1 MRQWLTLITIS
12 IALAQLS
19 WAQLTIRWISQ
30 GANLSGQ
37 PADSRFP
44 SISADGTRVVF
55 QVGNGATAQIWQAVW
70 DATNRRWQ
78 VNPVPIPQTDPPRPL
93 IGIHPVISADG
104 NHIAF
109 ASWWDDDHDGAVD
122 EDPLDRQDNDGDGKI
137 DEDPPKSQIYVLDRL
152 QNRIVPISFLWQDTD
167 RDGMRNAFVPSNGN
181 CVPVAISAD
190 GRIVVFLAEWLPDD
204 DLSVPNHAVPPDP
217 ATDPLSVDHA
227 PQNQESRLYIV
238 DENGDGRHEPLQIPP
253 TNQPQKWLVLIH
265 DRDADGNGVYDEAGI
280 GATRTFVGSLD
291 FVPSDPTNPFP
302 VPAASISVSANGRI
316 IAFMTTYNNDLDRQV
331 DEDPPGDINGD
342 GVLDDDG
349 DGRDDEDPIDEQW
362 RVIVRDWQSNAYV
375 TIDNAF
381 APALSDDGTYLA
393 YLQPTVALN
402 EPSPTYLQSK
412 MNLVVQR
419 IERDP
424 DTGRLTLGPSL
435 SLTDLT
441 LPAQSGTADGSAG
454 WGYSDWWGAVTIAV
468 DPNDAN
474 LAYVAF
480 HAWVAELPRDNDGDG
495 RVDEDPI
502 NGRDD
507 DNDGLTD
514 EDPPTDLIDLQRVHR
529 NLFVSLD
536 GMNSPDPLR
545 VYQGVPNIF
554 LARFNF
560 AAGDVRMWLLLRPS
574 PNWSWRGL
582 PISLEN
588 GLDDDRDGRV
598 DEDPVDGRDN
608 DGDGQVDEDDEFR
621 LPLAPSLLPAISFVN
636 GNQLAI
642 VFQSLMSWDKDKD
655 GDGQVGEDPV
665 DGRDN
670 DGDGKI
676 DEDPPDNGLWDIYL
690 ANVLLP

>member
-12 IALAQLS
+12 IALAQAS

-30 GANLSGQ
+30 GANLSEQ

-55 QVGNGATAQIWQAVW
+55 QVGNGRDAEIWEWQQGQSQAQSVKDPQG
-70 DATNRRWQ
+70 
-78 VNPVPIPQTDPPRPL
+78 NPIK
-93 IGIHPVISADG
+93 GIHPVISADG

-109 ASWWDDDHDGAVD
+109 ASTQPYGGVSSTRNKW
-122 EDPLDRQDNDGDGKI
+122 
-137 DEDPPKSQIYVLDRL
+137 QIYVLDRL
-152 QNRIVPISFLWQDTD
+152 QNRIVPISFLWRDTNG
-167 RDGMRNAFVPSNGN
+167 DGMRDTDNFEPSNGN

-204 DLSVPNHAVPPDP
+204 NLSVPNHDP

-227 PQNQESRLYIV
+227 PLNQESRLYIV

-375 TIDNAF
+375 TIDNAY

-393 YLQPTVALN
+393 YLQPTAALN

-424 DTGRLTLGPSL
+424 DTGRLTLGPFL

-454 WGYSDWWGAVTIAV
+454 WGYSDWWSAVTIAV
-468 DPNDAN
+468 DPTNPNIVYA
-474 LAYVAF
+474 AF
-480 HAWVAELPRDNDGDG
+480 HAWSTELIELQNALLRDDDGDG
-495 RVDEDPI
+495 RLDEDPI

-507 DNDGLTD
+507 DGDGRVD
-514 EDPPTDLIDLQRVHR
+514 EDPPV
-529 NLFVSLD
+529 NF
-536 GMNSPDPLR
+536 
-545 VYQGVPNIF
+545 YQGVPNIF
-554 LARFNF
+554 LARFDFGSNS
-560 AAGDVRMWLLLRPS
+560 VQLWRLLPPS
-574 PNWSWRGL
+574 SSPTPDWASRAL
-582 PISLEN
+582 PVSLERN
-588 GLDDDRDGRV
+588 GTI
-598 DEDPVDGRDN
+598 
-608 DGDGQVDEDDEFR
+608 FR
-621 LPLAPSLLPAISFVN
+621 LPLVPSLLPAVSFVN
-636 GNQLAI
+636 GNRLVI
-642 VFQSLMSWDKDKD
+642 VFQSLVAFDA
-655 GDGQVGEDPV
+655 
-665 DGRDN
+665 N
-670 DGDGKI
+670 DT
-676 DEDPPDNGLWDIYL
+676 NGLWDIYL
-690 ANVLLP
+690 ADVLLP

>member
-19 WAQLTIRWISQ
+19 WAQPSPLSIQWLSN
-30 GANLSGQ
+30 GAPPNT
-37 PADSRFP
+37 DSRFP
-44 SISADGTRVVF
+44 SISADGNQVVF
-55 QVGNGATAQIWQAVW
+55 QVGNGLNAQIWLA
-70 DATNRRWQ
+70 ATQDNDGDGKVDEDPINNIDDDEDGR
-78 VNPVPIPQTDPPRPL
+78 VDEDPVDWRTFQLTDPQSNQPL
-93 IGIHPVISADG
+93 LGIHPVISADG

-109 ASWWDDDHDGAVD
+109 ASTQPYGGVSSTRNKW
-122 EDPLDRQDNDGDGKI
+122 
-137 DEDPPKSQIYVLDRL
+137 QIYVLDRL
-152 QNRIVPISFLWQDTD
+152 QNRIVPISFLWQDTNG
-167 RDGMRNAFVPSNGN
+167 DGMRDTDNFEPSNGN

-190 GRIVVFLAEWLPDD
+190 GRIVVFLAQF
-204 DLSVPNHAVPPDP
+204 
-217 ATDPLSVDHA
+217 
-227 PQNQESRLYIV
+227 PQAQNIV
-238 DENGDGRHEPLQIPP
+238 DADGNGITDTLSNLP
-253 TNQPQKWLVLIH
+253 TGWLVLVH
-265 DRDADGNGVYDEAGI
+265 DRDADGNGIYDEAGI
-280 GATRTFVGSLD
+280 GATRTFVGSMGNNG
-291 FVPSDPTNPFP
+291 NPL
-302 VPAASISVSANGRI
+302 PAASVSVSANGRF
-316 IAFMTTYNNDLDRQV
+316 IAFATPVNPANP
-331 DEDPPGDINGD
+331 DEN
-342 GVLDDDG
+342 
-349 DGRDDEDPIDEQW
+349 W
-362 RVIVRDWQSNAYV
+362 RVIVRDWQNGDQV
-375 TIDNAF
+375 EIPNAF

-393 YLQPTVALN
+393 YLQPTAALN

-419 IERDP
+419 IRDQN
-424 DTGRLTLGPSL
+424 GQLTSSVPPL
-435 SLTDLT
+435 SLANLN
-441 LPAQSGTADGSAG
+441 LSPQPGTADGSAG

-608 DGDGQVDEDDEFR
+608 DGDGRVDEDDEFR
-621 LPLAPSLLPAISFVN
+621 LPLAPSLLPAVSFVN

-642 VFQSLMSWDKDKD
+642 VFQSLAAFNANDK
-655 GDGQVGEDPV
+655 
-665 DGRDN
+665 
-670 DGDGKI
+670 
-676 DEDPPDNGLWDIYL
+676 NGLWDVYL
-690 ANVLLP
+690 ATVTLP

>member
-1 MRQWLTLITIS
+1 MRWWLTTLT
-12 IALAQLS
+12 
-19 WAQLTIRWISQ
+19 LTIAIAVSGIQASAQPLTVWWLSFV
-30 GANLSGQ
+30 ANGNAQ
-37 PADSRFP
+37 VPIRINPATGLVDLVNGVFVDSRFP
-44 SISADGTRVVF
+44 SLSADGRQVVF
-55 QVGNGATAQIWQAVW
+55 QVGNGTTAQIWLVFW
-70 DATNRRWQ
+70 NGTNWQ
-78 VNPVPIPQTDPPRPL
+78 NVRDDDNDGRIDEDPINGTDDDGDGRVDEDPPNPPFPL
-93 IGIHPVISADG
+93 FGIHPVISADG

-109 ASWWDDDHDGAVD
+109 ASV
-122 EDPLDRQDNDGDGKI
+122 QDYGFGSNNKW
-137 DEDPPKSQIYVLDRL
+137 QIYVLDRL
-152 QNRIVPISFLWQDTD
+152 QNRIVPISFLWQDTNG
-167 RDGMRNAFVPSNGN
+167 DGMRDTFVPSNGN

-375 TIDNAF
+375 TIDNAY

-393 YLQPTVALN
+393 YLTPQQLDNDGDGQVN
-402 EPSPTYLQSK
+402 EDPVDGVDNDNDGKTDEDPVDFYPQTA
-412 MNLVVQR
+412 MDLVVRQL
-419 IERDP
+419 IDP
-424 DTGRLTLGPSL
+424 ATGQP
-435 SLTDLT
+435 
-441 LPAQSGTADGSAG
+441 PAQIREIRLSGLQLPPQVGTADGSAG

-468 DPNDAN
+468 DPTNPNVVYA
-474 LAYVAF
+474 AF
-480 HAWVAELPRDNDGDG
+480 HAWSTELIELQNALLRDDDGDG
-495 RVDEDPI
+495 RLDEDPI

-507 DNDGLTD
+507 DGDGRVD
-514 EDPPTDLIDLQRVHR
+514 EDPPV
-529 NLFVSLD
+529 NF
-536 GMNSPDPLR
+536 
-545 VYQGVPNIF
+545 YQGVPNIF
-554 LARFNF
+554 LARFDFGSNS
-560 AAGDVRMWLLLRPS
+560 VQLWRLLPPS
-574 PNWSWRGL
+574 SSPTPDWASRAL
-582 PISLEN
+582 PVSLERN
-588 GLDDDRDGRV
+588 GTI
-598 DEDPVDGRDN
+598 
-608 DGDGQVDEDDEFR
+608 FR

-636 GNQLAI
+636 PDPNDPRLWRLFVA
-642 VFQSLMSWDKDKD
+642 FQSLAPFD
-655 GDGQVGEDPV
+655 QQ
-665 DGRDN
+665 N
-670 DGDGKI
+670 DT
-676 DEDPPDNGLWDIYL
+676 NGLWDIYL

>member
-12 IALAQLS
+12 IALAQAS
-19 WAQLTIRWISQ
+19 WAQLPPLTIQWLSN
-30 GANLSGQ
+30 GAPPNT
-37 PADSRFP
+37 DSRFP
-44 SISADGTRVVF
+44 SISADGTQVVF
-55 QVGNGATAQIWQAVW
+55 QVGNGANAQIWQSVFNT
-70 DATNRRWQ
+70 ATNQWQ
-78 VNPVPIPQTDPPRPL
+78 SAPVTIPGTTTPL
-93 IGIHPVISADG
+93 LGTHPVISADG

-109 ASWWDDDHDGAVD
+109 ASWQDYRPS
-122 EDPLDRQDNDGDGKI
+122 DPTNPPFP
-137 DEDPPKSQIYVLDRL
+137 DPPKSQIYVLDRL
-152 QNRIVPISFLWQDTD
+152 QNRIVPISFLWQDTKGD
-167 RDGMRNAFVPSNGN
+167 DGMRDTFEPSKGN

-217 ATDPLSVDHA
+217 DTDPLSVDHA

-342 GVLDDDG
+342 GVPDDDG

-375 TIDNAF
+375 TIDNAY

-393 YLQPTVALN
+393 YLQPTAALN

-419 IERDP
+419 IRDQN
-424 DTGRLTLGPSL
+424 GQLTSSVPPL
-435 SLTDLT
+435 SLANLN
-441 LPAQSGTADGSAG
+441 LSPQPGTADGSAG

-608 DGDGQVDEDDEFR
+608 DGDGRVDEDDEFR
-621 LPLAPSLLPAISFVN
+621 LPLAPSLLPAVSFVN

-642 VFQSLMSWDKDKD
+642 VFQSLAAFNANDK
-655 GDGQVGEDPV
+655 
-665 DGRDN
+665 
-670 DGDGKI
+670 
-676 DEDPPDNGLWDIYL
+676 NGLWDVYL
-690 ANVLLP
+690 ATVTLP

>member
-1 MRQWLTLITIS
+1 MRWWLTTLT
-12 IALAQLS
+12 
-19 WAQLTIRWISQ
+19 LTIAIAVSGIQASAQPLTVWWLSFV
-30 GANLSGQ
+30 ANGNAQ
-37 PADSRFP
+37 VPIRINPATGLVDLVNGVFVDSRFP
-44 SISADGTRVVF
+44 SLSADGRQVVF
-55 QVGNGATAQIWQAVW
+55 QVGNGTTAQIWQAVW
-70 DATNRRWQ
+70 DATNGRWQ
-78 VNPVPIPQTDPPRPL
+78 VNPIIDPIDNDGDGQVNEDPINDNDDDNDGRVDEDPPEPS
-93 IGIHPVISADG
+93 IHPVISADG

-109 ASWWDDDHDGAVD
+109 ASV
-122 EDPLDRQDNDGDGKI
+122 QDYGFGSNNKW
-137 DEDPPKSQIYVLDRL
+137 QIYVLDRF
-152 QNRIVPISFLWQDTD
+152 QNRIIPISFLWQDND
-167 RDGMRNAFVPSNGN
+167 GDGMRDTFVPSNGN
-181 CVPVAISAD
+181 CIPVSISAD

-217 ATDPLSVDHA
+217 TTDPLSVDHA
-227 PQNQESRLYIV
+227 PQNQESQLYIV

-375 TIDNAF
+375 TIDNAY

-393 YLQPTVALN
+393 YLQPTAALN

-424 DTGRLTLGPSL
+424 YTGRLTLGPSL

-468 DPNDAN
+468 DPTNPNIVYA
-474 LAYVAF
+474 AF
-480 HAWVAELPRDNDGDG
+480 HAWSTELIELQNALLRDDDGDG
-495 RVDEDPI
+495 RLDEDPI

-507 DNDGLTD
+507 DGDGRVD
-514 EDPPTDLIDLQRVHR
+514 EDPPV
-529 NLFVSLD
+529 NF
-536 GMNSPDPLR
+536 
-545 VYQGVPNIF
+545 YQGVPNIF
-554 LARFNF
+554 LARFDFGSNS
-560 AAGDVRMWLLLRPS
+560 VQLWRLLPPS
-574 PNWSWRGL
+574 SSPTPDWASRAL
-582 PISLEN
+582 PVSLERN
-588 GLDDDRDGRV
+588 GTI
-598 DEDPVDGRDN
+598 
-608 DGDGQVDEDDEFR
+608 FR
-621 LPLAPSLLPAISFVN
+621 LPLVPSLLPAVSFVN

-642 VFQSLMSWDKDKD
+642 VFQSLVAFDA
-655 GDGQVGEDPV
+655 
-665 DGRDN
+665 N
-670 DGDGKI
+670 DT
-676 DEDPPDNGLWDIYL
+676 NGLWDIYL
-690 ANVLLP
+690 ADVLLP

>member
-1 MRQWLTLITIS
+1 MRWWLTTLT
-12 IALAQLS
+12 
-19 WAQLTIRWISQ
+19 LTIAIAVSGIQASAQPLTVWWLSFV
-30 GANLSGQ
+30 ANGNAQ
-37 PADSRFP
+37 VPIRINPATGLVDSVNGVFVDSRFP
-44 SISADGTRVVF
+44 SLSADGRQVVF
-55 QVGNGATAQIWQAVW
+55 QVGNGTTAQIWQAVW
-70 DATNRRWQ
+70 DATNGRWQ
-78 VNPVPIPQTDPPRPL
+78 VSPVPIPQTDPPRPL
-93 IGIHPVISADG
+93 IGFHPVISADG

-109 ASWWDDDHDGAVD
+109 ASV
-122 EDPLDRQDNDGDGKI
+122 QDYGFGSNNKW
-137 DEDPPKSQIYVLDRL
+137 QIYVLDRF
-152 QNRIVPISFLWQDTD
+152 QNRIIPISFLWQDND
-167 RDGMRNAFVPSNGN
+167 GDGMRDTFVPSNGN
-181 CVPVAISAD
+181 CIPVSISAD

-204 DLSVPNHAVPPDP
+204 DLSVPNHTVPPDP

-291 FVPSDPTNPFP
+291 FIPSDPTNPFP

-393 YLQPTVALN
+393 YLQPTAALN

-424 DTGRLTLGPSL
+424 DTGRLTLGPFL

-468 DPNDAN
+468 DPRDPNVVYA
-474 LAYVAF
+474 AF
-480 HAWVAELPRDNDGDG
+480 HAWS
-495 RVDEDPI
+495 
-502 NGRDD
+502 
-507 DNDGLTD
+507 
-514 EDPPTDLIDLQRVHR
+514 TDLVDLTLVRSDLV
-529 NLFVSLD
+529 VD
-536 GMNSPDPLR
+536 GNANVPRLKF
-545 VYQGVPNIF
+545 YQGVANIF
-554 LARFNF
+554 LARFDF
-560 AAGDVRMWLLLRPS
+560 T
-574 PNWSWRGL
+574 PNAQIPLQLWRLTGWSNQQQRGL
-582 PISLEN
+582 PVSLQPN
-588 GLDDDRDGRV
+588 
-598 DEDPVDGRDN
+598 PAT
-608 DGDGQVDEDDEFR
+608 QQYR
-621 LPLAPSLLPAISFVN
+621 LVLAPNLMPAVSFVN
-636 GNQLAI
+636 PDPNDLRLWRLFVA
-642 VFQSLMSWDKDKD
+642 FQSLAPFD
-655 GDGQVGEDPV
+655 QQ
-665 DGRDN
+665 N
-670 DGDGKI
+670 DT
-676 DEDPPDNGLWDIYL
+676 NGLWDIYL
-690 ANVLLP
+690 ADVLLP

>member
-1 MRQWLTLITIS
+1 M
-12 IALAQLS
+12 
-19 WAQLTIRWISQ
+19 
-30 GANLSGQ
+30 
-37 PADSRFP
+37 
-44 SISADGTRVVF
+44 
-55 QVGNGATAQIWQAVW
+55 GN
-70 DATNRRWQ
+70 
-78 VNPVPIPQTDPPRPL
+78 
-93 IGIHPVISADG
+93 
-104 NHIAF
+104 
-109 ASWWDDDHDGAVD
+109 
-122 EDPLDRQDNDGDGKI
+122 
-137 DEDPPKSQIYVLDRL
+137 
-152 QNRIVPISFLWQDTD
+152 
-167 RDGMRNAFVPSNGN
+167 NGN
-181 CVPVAISAD
+181 
-190 GRIVVFLAEWLPDD
+190 
-204 DLSVPNHAVPPDP
+204 
-217 ATDPLSVDHA
+217 PL
-227 PQNQESRLYIV
+227 
-238 DENGDGRHEPLQIPP
+238 
-253 TNQPQKWLVLIH
+253 
-265 DRDADGNGVYDEAGI
+265 
-280 GATRTFVGSLD
+280 
-291 FVPSDPTNPFP
+291 
-302 VPAASISVSANGRI
+302 PAASVSVSANGRI
-316 IAFMTTYNNDLDRQV
+316 IAFATPANPV
-331 DEDPPGDINGD
+331 SPDEN
-342 GVLDDDG
+342 
-349 DGRDDEDPIDEQW
+349 W
-362 RVIVRDWQSNAYV
+362 RVIVRDWQNGDQV
-375 TIDNAF
+375 EIPNAF

-393 YLQPTVALN
+393 YLQPTAALN

-454 WGYSDWWGAVTIAV
+454 WGYSDWWGAVAISV

-588 GLDDDRDGRV
+588 GLDDDRDGRI

-608 DGDGQVDEDDEFR
+608 DGDGRVDEDDEFR
-621 LPLAPSLLPAISFVN
+621 LPLAPSLLPAVSFVN
-636 GNQLAI
+636 GNRLVI
-642 VFQSLMSWDKDKD
+642 VFQSLVAFDA
-655 GDGQVGEDPV
+655 
-665 DGRDN
+665 N
-670 DGDGKI
+670 DT
-676 DEDPPDNGLWDIYL
+676 NGLWDIYL
-690 ANVLLP
+690 ADVLLP